1 MKYNNIIK
9 KVSMVCFIYTLIY
22 TISGFILRKFNMQ
35 YRPWLDSVSFIIIGI
50 FIISFILIVTRNFY
64 NSSKLLGKIVRNSFL
79 IFTILVL
86 ILLSADIFN
95 PEKIIYKNGK
105 LKVEVME
112 SSFLMVDTRYYRYI
126 NLFLMGK
133 DGTY

>member
-9 KVSMVCFIYTLIY
+9 KASMVCFIYTLIY
-22 TISGFILRKFNMQ
+22 TISGFILNKFNMQ